1 MKMMKKFLNH
11 NYFFIFGWGYYLFIP
26 PILGWLGKFHDYPG
40 FHEWYVDFHKLSLS
54 LLFEY
59 YLSIF
64 SLLIFFMLGSFFGG
78 NFRLRIYFPFVKYNR
93 MSIIISG
100 ILSLFIVLYL
110 IWSSDVVLF
119 SGYEFYDSNFLGKI
133 ATIFIVSCFLS
144 LYFLEKNIGK
154 MAVMPIFASLS
165 ICSVVMIG
173 LGARMYVLL
182 LLISFAMYYLKYK
195 NVILNIKYIILM
207 SLMLF
212 LILMVGVVRVGL
224 DLNFENLMYILFAE
238 PMFTW
243 WSAQTYIYSNDITSF
258 SVHLDGYITSFYNFI
273 PSFIFENKSEFI
285 VIISD
290 YANFSSPLGATSLIV
305 SLLGNFGILFSMVF
319 IFFVG
324 FYISQVNYYSYK
336 SSFIKIYYILIC
348 SLLPFQFF
356 RDGFEILNKQMY
368 WNMLIVPMFILL
380 GVYLLSFMLNFLKI
394 GKNSS

>member
-1 MKMMKKFLNH
+1 MIKKFLNH

-26 PILGWLGKFHDYPG
+26 PILGGFDHFHDYPG
-40 FHEWYVDFHKLSLS
+40 FYEWYVDFYKLNFS

-59 YLSIF
+59 YLVIF
-64 SLLIFFMLGSFFGG
+64 FLLIFFMLGSFFGG
-78 NFRLRIYFPFVKYNR
+78 RLRLKIYFPVVKYNK
-93 MSIIISG
+93 MSIFILG
-100 ILSLFIVLYL
+100 NLSLFIVFYL
-110 IWSSDVVLF
+110 IWNSDIFLF
-119 SGYEFYDSNFLGKI
+119 SGYEFYNSDFLGKI

-154 MAVMPIFASLS
+154 VTMLPIFASLS

-182 LLISFAMYYLKYK
+182 LIISFAMYYLKYK
-195 NVILNIKYIILM
+195 NIVFNIKYIIFMLLM
-207 SLMLF
+207 FF
-212 LILMVGVVRVGL
+212 LILMIGVVRVGL
-224 DLNFENLMYILFAE
+224 DLNFENLTYILFAE

-243 WSAQTYIYSNDITSF
+243 WSAQTYIYSNDIIS
-258 SVHLDGYITSFYNFI
+258 LAANPDGYITSFYNFI
-273 PSFIFENKSEFI
+273 PSYIFENKSKF
-285 VIISD
+285 IISISE

-319 IFFVG
+319 IFFIG
-324 FYISQVNYYSYK
+324 FYFSQVNNYSYK
-336 SSFIKIYYILIC
+336 SSFIRIYYILIC

-368 WNMLIVPMFILL
+368 WNMLIAPMFILMC
-380 GVYLLSFMLNFLKI
+380 VYLLSIMLNFLKI